1 MLNERPRILC
11 TRPLSARL
19 LEKAAGQ
26 GLDINAQA
34 FTDIRPII
42 TEELWRVI
50 EQLLPQS
57 ITAVFTS
64 AHAVRVMDTYLR
76 GGDTCQV
83 ASGWNICCLE
93 GATLQAVTE
102 TLPRCPV
109 KATAANATDLAHAVI
124 QSGNV
129 QEVYFFCSRQRR
141 DELPAILAQQD
152 IRVHEIVL
160 YENVPTPVVTTSD
173 YDGMFFFSPS
183 AVASFFSVNRLPRD
197 TVCFAIGRTTAAALE
212 NLTDN
217 RIIISTAP
225 SAESMV
231 QTAIFY
237 FKNITATNE
246 RTEE

>member
-1 MLNERPRILC
+1 MQNERPRILC
-11 TRPLSARL
+11 TRPLSGHL

-26 GLDINAQA
+26 GLDISVQA
-34 FTDIRPII
+34 FTDIQPVI
-42 TEELWRVI
+42 TEELWGVI
-50 EQLLPQS
+50 EQLLPQH

-64 AHAVRVMDTYLR
+64 AHAGNIMDRYLHQ
-76 GGDTCQV
+76 GDTFYV
-83 ASGWNICCLE
+83 VSTWDICCLE
-93 GATLQAVTE
+93 GATLQAVQE
-102 TLPRCPV
+102 ALRECNFR
-109 KATAANATDLAHAVI
+109 ATAANATALAYAIV
-124 QSGNV
+124 QLGDV

-141 DELPAILAQQD
+141 DELPAILSAHG

-183 AVASFFSVNRLPRD
+183 AVTSFFSVNRLPRH
-197 TVCFAIGRTTAAALE
+197 TVCFAIGQTTAAALE
-212 NLTDN
+212 DFTDN

-237 FKNITATNE
+237 FNNINCYE
-246 RTEE
+246 